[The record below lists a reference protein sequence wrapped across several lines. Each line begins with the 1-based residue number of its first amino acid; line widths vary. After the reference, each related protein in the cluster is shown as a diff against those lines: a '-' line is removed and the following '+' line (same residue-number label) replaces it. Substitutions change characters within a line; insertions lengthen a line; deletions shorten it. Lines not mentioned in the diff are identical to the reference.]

1 MLAVLL
7 FMLQE
12 VSLASPPAKISN
24 APPDWIK
31 MINTQQ
37 HWARRRGFDTL
48 QLLYTHKQ
56 TIAANRSESNQ
67 YVMMTRRFQTDK
79 FDFTYIFGCVAVYAA
94 RSEFGFPSNNPK
106 CSPGLDKN
114 DKHTTTLGEKKRF

>member
-12 VSLASPPAKISN
+12 VSLFSPPIIRN
-24 APPDWIK
+24 APPPVWIK

-79 FDFTYIFGCVAVYAA
+79 FDFTYIFGCVAVYTA
-94 RSEFGFPSNNPK
+94 RSEFGFPSTNKK
-106 CSPGLDKN
+106 CSPVLDKN
-114 DKHTTTLGEKKRF
+114 DKHTTALGENKRF